1 MLFDHITLPN
11 LRDLSVGKIDSKSL
25 QSQFISFLR
34 RSSSPLQR
42 FSFEFPPAVDGMWE
56 DNMIQI
62 MQHIPSL
69 HSLCLRY
76 DWYGVDGGS
85 FLERLDPRILDN
97 GRVDCLIPRLN
108 TISIMIGCQ
117 LVTPDYGALIDMI
130 VSRYSLSRGTSAG
143 DNVSG
148 PIDRIQKVE
157 VKCPIEMS
165 WDGKDDTTWYEEVSE
180 MLAPLQEFVDMVR
193 VVRY

>member
-1 MLFDHITLPN
+1 
-11 LRDLSVGKIDSKSL
+11 
-25 QSQFISFLR
+25 
-34 RSSSPLQR
+34 
-42 FSFEFPPAVDGMWE
+42 
-56 DNMIQI
+56 
-62 MQHIPSL
+62 
-69 HSLCLRY
+69 
-76 DWYGVDGGS
+76 
-85 FLERLDPRILDN
+85 
-97 GRVDCLIPRLN
+97 
-108 TISIMIGCQ
+108 MIGCQ